1 MKTKAERLDEI
12 LDKAREFTDFEDDI
26 SYDYDAEELK
36 KEIIALFKEC
46 VPEETPNKTTYI
58 QMGFNLCREETLK
71 NIEEMGK

>member
-36 KEIIALFKEC
+36 NEIIAIFKEC
-46 VPEETPNKTTYI
+46 VPESDLKNNDFSK
-58 QMGFNLCREETLK
+58 GWDWCRWVTLK